1 MSACAGDPSTSSI
14 PAADSGS
21 VQASPGG
28 AASGRAAAAPRPARS
43 RPLRLL
49 TFTTLYPSTERPRH
63 GIFVET
69 RLKHLVATGE
79 IETRVV
85 APVPWFPLRSR
96 AFGRYAE
103 FARTPRRERRAELP
117 VHHPRYLVVPGIGM
131 SIQPRTLAWTAAREI
146 ERIVADG
153 YDFDAIDAHYFFP
166 DGVAAAYLAQR
177 FGRPFVVTARG
188 SDINLIARM
197 PGPGRMIL
205 AAARRAAKLIAVS
218 SALKRAMIDLGV
230 APDSIVVLR
239 NGVDL
244 DLFHPVPR
252 DAARRKLGLGPGGV
266 VASVG
271 NLVREKGHDLVIQ
284 ALARLDAVTGV
295 IVGDGPDRQRL
306 ENLAKA
312 LGLAARIRFM
322 SVVPQRELGVV
333 YSAADVLALG
343 STREGWPNVL
353 LEAMACG
360 TPVVAMDVGGVRE
373 IVGSVVA
380 GRVVGRRD
388 SAVFADS
395 LREVLAA
402 APDRARVRHYAEGF
416 GWEPVSRGQV
426 DVFRSLAGGSAADA
440 VPSKQ

>member
-1 MSACAGDPSTSSI
+1 MSGCAGDPAASTVL
-14 PAADSGS
+14 AAGSGS
-21 VQASPGG
+21 VQGSLGG
-28 AASGRAAAAPRPARS
+28 AGGERAAAAPQPPRS

-49 TFTTLYPSTERPRH
+49 TFTTLYPSTAQPRH

-79 IETRVV
+79 IEARVI

-96 AFGRYAE
+96 AFGRYAA
-103 FARTPRRERRAELP
+103 FARTPLAERRAGLP
-117 VHHPRYLVVPGIGM
+117 VHYPRYLVVPGIGM

-146 ERIVADG
+146 ERILADG

-177 FGRPFVVTARG
+177 FGKPFVVTARG
-188 SDINLIARM
+188 SDINLIAGM

-205 AAARRAAKLIAVS
+205 SAARQAAKLIAVS

-230 APDSIVVLR
+230 APDRIVVLR

-244 DLFHPVPR
+244 DLFQPLPR

-266 VASVG
+266 VVSVG

-284 ALARLDAVTGV
+284 ALARLEAVTGV

-306 ENLAKA
+306 ETLAKG
-312 LGLAARIRFM
+312 LGLTPRIRFM
-322 SVVPQRELGVV
+322 KVIPQSELSTV

-373 IVGSVVA
+373 IVGSAEA

-395 LREVLAA
+395 LREILAV

-426 DVFRSLAGGSAADA
+426 DVFRSLVGGISTDSCA
-440 VPSKQ
+440 KQ